1 MNEKEKEKGELGFE
15 RGMGSE
21 GDSLDSRDMALRD
34 KEVEEKEVKSLRYVV
49 RMRKGVELQQICLR
63 ELVRLIG
70 NDPEVVAEGNGVHAT
85 SFILFLEKGGGNAI
99 ALRRFA
105 PKDLLSNIILV
116 WNFSLQR
123 VKSKKIAESI
133 RRNILIH
140 GSSDGAGED
149 GGTEMALRN
158 RDGRK
163 KEVVNLRNVVLRQQ
177 NELRAKVL
185 ELSIEEAERKRMLD

>member
-1 MNEKEKEKGELGFE
+1 MRWREANRGKEGAEEGGENQTKVR
-15 RGMGSE
+15 RGRVFSNSQFKIQSE
-21 GDSLDSRDMALRD
+21 NA
-34 KEVEEKEVKSLRYVV
+34 KF
-49 RMRKGVELQQICLR
+49 R

-70 NDPEVVAEGNGVHAT
+70 NDPEVVAEGNG
-85 SFILFLEKGGGNAI
+85 
-99 ALRRFA
+99 
-105 PKDLLSNIILV
+105 
-116 WNFSLQR
+116 R